1 MICVSP
7 SKLILL
13 QLSLSGPMVP
23 GSRGY
28 NPRPTEVERMHC
40 VAFVISALSVSAMN
54 PSIED
59 KFKAVLREARARRK
73 ASLFLAFSIFLCRP
87 PFSCH
92 PDKD

>member
-1 MICVSP
+1 MICISL

-40 VAFVISALSVSAMN
+40 VAFVISTLSVSAMN
-54 PSIED
+54 PSIEE
-59 KFKAVLREARARRK
+59 KFKAVLREARARCK
-73 ASLFLAFSIFLCRP
+73 AHLILASSKYLCRP
-87 PFSCH
+87 SSSCH